1 MAHKKAGGSTRNG
14 RDSESKRLG
23 VKLFGGQGEILE
35 LDEGINA
42 WMESN
47 QPVISSI

>member
-1 MAHKKAGGSTRNG
+1 VAANILLSQNYT
-14 RDSESKRLG
+14 
-23 VKLFGGQGEILE
+23 GEILE

-47 QPVISSI
+47 QPVISGI